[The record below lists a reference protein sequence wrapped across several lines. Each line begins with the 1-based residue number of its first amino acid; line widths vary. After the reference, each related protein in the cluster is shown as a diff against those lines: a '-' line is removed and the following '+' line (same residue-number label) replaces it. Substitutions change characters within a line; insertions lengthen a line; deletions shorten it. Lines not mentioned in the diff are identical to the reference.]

1 MANDRRG
8 TLPTTDK
15 GWQAYL
21 QNIKA
26 PAARQWIALGG
37 GLVVCL
43 EASGTKTF
51 QVRVRRQ
58 GDENARRIVIG
69 HFPASSV
76 ADARRAMSEIKAIAK
91 EGRDPALER
100 RRAKAGITEV
110 RILGDLV
117 DTYLARRK
125 GDIAAK
131 SLQSEREQLHILR
144 DAIGDRLLADI
155 EPRDIS
161 NVVESYARRLRK
173 AGRSSGTSA
182 NRLLGA
188 TKRMF
193 KMAKGWGLITR
204 DNPAADLTRPAK
216 EVPRQRVLVDG
227 RVLVSELD
235 PATNEVGKLIM
246 ALCAEPAEIPVS
258 RPLRI
263 AIHLCLL
270 LGVRALE
277 ACSLEWSAVRLDDN
291 LPTLVVTRS
300 KTKAGHRTLPLSPQ
314 AVALLRERRASASRK
329 DRFVFPAEK
338 GAKRA
343 DHLHPES
350 LSRAFS
356 RACDRLHIAD
366 ATLHDLRRTCL
377 SGLIELG
384 YGEIAERVA
393 GHTAKTVLGRHYDRS
408 NRLDSMS
415 AALTVWADAI
425 DAAVQSAMSSKPLSL
440 PAPANLTEG
449 DTGMTAR

>member
-1 MANDRRG
+1 MASNRRDS
-8 TLPTTDK
+8 LPTTDK

-26 PAARQWIALGG
+26 LAERQWIALGG

-43 EASGTKTF
+43 EASGAKTF
-51 QVRVRRQ
+51 QARVRRQ
-58 GDENARRIVIG
+58 GDKNARRIVVG

-76 ADARRAMSEIKAIAK
+76 ADARRALPEIKATAK
-91 EGRDPALER
+91 EGRDPALEW

-110 RILGDLV
+110 RILSELV
-117 DTYLARRK
+117 DTYLARRE
-125 GDIAAK
+125 GDLAAK

-144 DAIGDRLLADI
+144 DALGDRLLADI

-161 NVVESYARRLRK
+161 NVIESYARRLRK

-204 DNPAADLTRPAK
+204 DNPAADLARPAK
-216 EVPRQRVLVDG
+216 EEPRQRVLVDG
-227 RVLVSELD
+227 RVLVLELD
-235 PATNEVGKLIM
+235 PATNEVGKLIL
-246 ALCAEPAEIPVS
+246 ALRAKTAEIPVS

-277 ACSLEWSAVRLDDN
+277 ACSLEWSAVRLDDD
-291 LPTLVVTRS
+291 LPTLVVTKS
-300 KTKAGHRTLPLSPQ
+300 KTKAGHRTLPLPLQ
-314 AVALLRERRASASRK
+314 AIALLRERRASASRK
-329 DRFVFPAEK
+329 DRFVFPAEE

-384 YGEIAERVA
+384 HGEIAERVA
-393 GHTAKTVLGRHYDRS
+393 GHAGKTVLGRHYDRS

-415 AALTVWADAI
+415 AALTAWADAV
-425 DAAVQSAMSSKPLSL
+425 DDAVQRATPSKPLAL
-440 PAPANLTEG
+440 PAPASPPSL
-449 DTGMTAR
+449 

>member
-1 MANDRRG
+1 MASNHRAN
-8 TLPTTDK
+8 LPTTDK

-26 PAARQWIALGG
+26 PVGRQWITLGG

-43 EASGTKTF
+43 EASGAKTF
-51 QVRVRRQ
+51 QARVRRQ

-76 ADARRAMSEIKAIAK
+76 ADARRALSEIKAIAK

-110 RILGDLV
+110 RILNDLV
-117 DTYLARRK
+117 DTYLARRE
-125 GDIAAK
+125 GDLAPK
-131 SLQSEREQLHILR
+131 SLQGEREQLQILR
-144 DAIGDRLLADI
+144 DSLGDRLLADI

-204 DNPAADLTRPAK
+204 DNPAADLARPAK
-216 EVPRQRVLVDG
+216 EEPRQRVLVDG
-227 RVLVSELD
+227 QVLVSELD
-235 PATNEVGKLIM
+235 PTTNELGKLVM
-246 ALCAEPAEIPVS
+246 ALGAEPAEIPVS

-270 LGVRALE
+270 LGIRALE

-300 KTKAGHRTLPLSPQ
+300 KTKAGHRALPLPPQ
-314 AVALLRERRASASRK
+314 AVGLLRERRVSASRK
-329 DRFVFPAEK
+329 DRFVFPAEE

-366 ATLHDLRRTCL
+366 ATLHDLRLTCL

-384 YGEIAERVA
+384 HGEIAERVA
-393 GHTAKTVLGRHYDRS
+393 GHAAKTVLGRHYDRS
-408 NRLDSMS
+408 NRLDTMS
-415 AALTVWADAI
+415 AALTVWADAV
-425 DAAVQSAMSSKPLSL
+425 DHAARSATPSKPLTL
-440 PAPANLTEG
+440 PEPTGG